1 MDYTFYKKLYE
12 PHAAFFRKRAWLVKT
27 LRVLN
32 YALTGGIAAAYFAFL
47 IYLSVIKAWYALGLC
62 AIIPFACLLA
72 VTLLRSVFNRP
83 RPYANGGAGITP
95 LFCKWHKSDKSFP
108 SRHLAAATV
117 IGVVTLPY
125 LPILGISVLVGG
137 LLLSYIRFAAGLH
150 YPTDLLAGIGLGA
163 LFGGLL
169 FLF

>member
-1 MDYTFYKKLYE
+1 MDYAFYKKLYE
-12 PHAAFFRKRAWLVKT
+12 PHAAFFRKRAWAVKT
-27 LRVLN
+27 LRFLN

-47 IYLSVIKAWYALGLC
+47 IYLSAIGAWYEIALC

-83 RPYANGGAGITP
+83 RPYAKGGAGITP

-117 IGVVTLPY
+117 IGIVSLPY
-125 LPILGISVLVGG
+125 LPILGIAVLICGA
-137 LLLSYIRFAAGLH
+137 LLSYIRFAAGLH
-150 YPTDLLAGIGLGA
+150 YPTDLLAGMGIGA
-163 LFGGLL
+163 LFGALL